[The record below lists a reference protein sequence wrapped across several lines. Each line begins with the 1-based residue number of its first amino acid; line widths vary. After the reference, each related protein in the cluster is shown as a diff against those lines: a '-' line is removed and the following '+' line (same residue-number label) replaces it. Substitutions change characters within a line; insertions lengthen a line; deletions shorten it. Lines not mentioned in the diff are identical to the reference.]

1 MRHRPDEVAE
11 ELAPAGRLSEATTHG
26 LAEYHG
32 AIVGPELVILI
43 IVLVVVVFWRG
54 PSTLPKLGEALGKA
68 VKGARD
74 NMPDSKDDEPLIRT
88 RPVDP
93 TDAGPRSGS

>member
-1 MRHRPDEVAE
+1 M
-11 ELAPAGRLSEATTHG
+11 
-26 LAEYHG
+26 
-32 AIVGPELVILI
+32 GPELVILI

-74 NMPDSKDDEPLIRT
+74 NMPGSGDGEPESDS
-88 RPVDP
+88 PVDP
-93 TDAGPRSGS
+93 TDAGPRASS

>member
-1 MRHRPDEVAE
+1 
-11 ELAPAGRLSEATTHG
+11 
-26 LAEYHG
+26 
-32 AIVGPELVILI
+32 VGPELVILI

-74 NMPDSKDDEPLIRT
+74 NMPGAGDDAADQESSGESTDGSPRT
-88 RPVDP
+88 
-93 TDAGPRSGS
+93 GS

>member
-1 MRHRPDEVAE
+1 MRRD
-11 ELAPAGRLSEATTHG
+11 GG
-26 LAEYHG
+26 LPEYHG
-32 AIVGPELVILI
+32 GIVGPELVILI

-74 NMPDSKDDEPLIRT
+74 NMPDSKDEAA
-88 RPVDP
+88 DP
-93 TDAGPRSGS
+93 GSSGDSTEAGPRSGS

>member
-1 MRHRPDEVAE
+1 M
-11 ELAPAGRLSEATTHG
+11 
-26 LAEYHG
+26 G

-68 VKGARD
+68 VKGVRD
-74 NMPDSKDDEPLIRT
+74 NMPDSKDETDSDAPGGAGGT
-88 RPVDP
+88 GAPGDTGQRPG
-93 TDAGPRSGS
+93 A

>member
-1 MRHRPDEVAE
+1 M
-11 ELAPAGRLSEATTHG
+11 
-26 LAEYHG
+26 
-32 AIVGPELVILI
+32 GPELVILI

-74 NMPDSKDDEPLIRT
+74 NMPDAKDDAADPDSSGDPAEP
-88 RPVDP
+88 
-93 TDAGPRSGS
+93 GPRSGS

>member
-1 MRHRPDEVAE
+1 
-11 ELAPAGRLSEATTHG
+11 
-26 LAEYHG
+26 
-32 AIVGPELVILI
+32 VGPELVILI

-74 NMPDSKDDEPLIRT
+74 NMPDAKDDAAADPDSSGDPAEP
-88 RPVDP
+88 
-93 TDAGPRSGS
+93 GPRSGS

>member
-1 MRHRPDEVAE
+1 MRDPPEAVADRF
-11 ELAPAGRLSEATTHG
+11 PAG
-26 LAEYHG
+26 YHG

-68 VKGARD
+68 VKGVRD
-74 NMPDSKDDEPLIRT
+74 NMPDSKDETDGDAPAGT
-88 RPVDP
+88 GGADTGQRPG
-93 TDAGPRSGS
+93 A

>member
-1 MRHRPDEVAE
+1 MSPSWD
-11 ELAPAGRLSEATTHG
+11 PSC
-26 LAEYHG
+26 
-32 AIVGPELVILI
+32 VILI

-74 NMPDSKDDEPLIRT
+74 NMPGAADDAADQESAGESTDGSSRT
-88 RPVDP
+88 
-93 TDAGPRSGS
+93 GS